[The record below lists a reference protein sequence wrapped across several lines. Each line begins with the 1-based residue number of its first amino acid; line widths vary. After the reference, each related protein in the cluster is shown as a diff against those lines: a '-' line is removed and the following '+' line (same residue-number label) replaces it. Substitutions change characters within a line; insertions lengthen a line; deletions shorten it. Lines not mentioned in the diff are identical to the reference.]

1 MAALSIRTLRRQE
14 REAWLE
20 LLDGWEMRDG
30 WRGRDFFRRPIDGD
44 PTFADEN
51 VWVAADGGRLVACV
65 QIFPRRLRLCGAA
78 VPTGGIGSVFTRP
91 ELRGSGIASALLERS
106 LVAMRERGMELSL
119 LFAARHAFYG
129 RLGFALWPRSRPL
142 LLRGEAAV
150 RPGPTGAGAPFDAA
164 RDLGEVAVLH
174 AQYSAPFAGT
184 VVRDAALWRSS
195 LALAGNPGEEFRVAR
210 DAAGRLAAY
219 ARAIVLEGFFMVAE
233 WGRRPDAAEV
243 LADLA
248 AGLLVPRAPD
258 PLERADRPSSEL
270 RKLLVAPTPPDAE
283 LYAALARRGVEV
295 RHFEERGA
303 MLRCL
308 DAEAL
313 ARRLAVARQSG
324 ESPGAF
330 LQRLI
335 PHERFC
341 FWPSDRF

>member
-1 MAALSIRTLRRQE
+1 MAGLSIRTLRRDE

-44 PTFADEN
+44 PTFSDDN
-51 VWVAADGGRLVACV
+51 VWVADDGGRLVACV
-65 QIFPRRLRLCGAA
+65 QIFPRRVRVRGVA

-106 LVAMRERGMELSL
+106 LAAMRERGMELSL
-119 LFAARHAFYG
+119 LFAARHAFYA
-129 RLGFALWPRSRPL
+129 RLGFRLWPRARPL
-142 LLRGEAAV
+142 LLRGEAAL
-150 RPGPTGAGAPFDAA
+150 PAAGAPFDPE
-164 RDLGEVAVLH
+164 RDFGEVAALH
-174 AQYSAPFAGT
+174 AAYSAPFDGT
-184 VVRDAALWRSS
+184 LVRDAALWRSS

-219 ARAIVLEGFFMVAE
+219 VRAIVLEGFFMVAE
-233 WGRRPDAAEV
+233 WARRPDATEA

-258 PLERADRPSSEL
+258 PLERAERPSSEL

-283 LYAALARRGVEV
+283 LYAALERRGVEV
-295 RHFEERGA
+295 RSFEERGA
-303 MLRCL
+303 MLLCL
-308 DAEAL
+308 DADAL
-313 ARRLAVARQSG
+313 ARRAATARLAG
-324 ESPGAF
+324 EAPADL
-330 LQRLI
+330 LQRLL
-335 PHERFC
+335 PDDRFC